1 MFDFI
6 TVVGSITDVLITDVL
21 EHVRPSL
28 PFTCPH
34 AFFSLH
40 FLTSTSHASRLYSTV
55 STPHYKPNSSVC
67 RVHDVVECC
76 AVLFVQTRGLISL
89 GFLRLFRAARI
100 IKLLR
105 QGYTIRILIWTFM
118 QSFKSLPWVCL
129 LIGMLFFIYGIIG
142 MQVRHPAT
150 SPEPIGLLVCSSRAL
165 KSMSLI

>member
-1 MFDFI
+1 M
-6 TVVGSITDVLITDVL
+6 
-21 EHVRPSL
+21 
-28 PFTCPH
+28 
-34 AFFSLH
+34 
-40 FLTSTSHASRLYSTV
+40 
-55 STPHYKPNSSVC
+55 
-67 RVHDVVECC
+67 VECC
-76 AVLFVQTRGLISL
+76 AVPFVQTRGLISL

-150 SPEPIGLLVCSSRAL
+150 SPSRSDLLVCSSRAL
-165 KSMSLI
+165 KSMSLMCLTIQHRCSATSISTRATRSTGTTTSSRSRRPFCFSSGESKVYCALREHRVYEYSTVVSLK

>member
-1 MFDFI
+1 M
-6 TVVGSITDVLITDVL
+6 
-21 EHVRPSL
+21 
-28 PFTCPH
+28 
-34 AFFSLH
+34 
-40 FLTSTSHASRLYSTV
+40 
-55 STPHYKPNSSVC
+55 
-67 RVHDVVECC
+67 VECC
-76 AVLFVQTRGLISL
+76 AVPFVQTRGLISL

-150 SPEPIGLLVCSSRAL
+150 SPSRTDLLVCSIRAEHVTDLIVATPDLTIQHRCSATSISTRATRSTGTTTSSR
-165 KSMSLI
+165 SRRPFCFSSGESI